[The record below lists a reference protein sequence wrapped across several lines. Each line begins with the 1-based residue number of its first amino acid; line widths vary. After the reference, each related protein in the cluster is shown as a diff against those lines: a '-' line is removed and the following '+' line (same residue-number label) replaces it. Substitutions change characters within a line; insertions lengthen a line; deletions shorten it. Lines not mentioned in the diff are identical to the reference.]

1 MSNIALFRTLL
12 AEQGI
17 ELTPDQ
23 AKKMYKKSKNL
34 IKRAKQM
41 SPSDIWYI
49 LEIKAEGISDDEKK
63 QIANLYRIAKEL

>member
-1 MSNIALFRTLL
+1 MSKIALFRTLL

-17 ELTPDQ
+17 ELTPAE
-23 AKKMYKKSKNL
+23 AKKMYKKSKGL
-34 IKRAKQM
+34 IKRAKNM

-49 LEIKAEGISDDEKK
+49 MEIKAEGISDEDKK